1 LNADTPIIVRLA
13 GKIVCIGT
21 LNPEN
26 TVYMKVGTRKRLS
39 FMFSYG
45 GQARDLKEVLKLISE
60 KVIQPQVETGHIKD
74 FPRVLQDLCDGKIK
88 ARVALLH
95 D

>member
-1 LNADTPIIVRLA
+1 MRLA